1 MTTIWLGYGYPSMKV
16 LIVDDEPLAR
26 QRLAQLVAAQADCDV
41 VGTAQSGEECL
52 LKIQQQQ
59 PDLVLLD
66 IRMPGM
72 DGLDAARR
80 LRELQRPPALVFC
93 TAYDEHA
100 VSAFDVD
107 AVDYLVKPVRPER
120 LRQALDRARRALGG
134 GGADAHEPH
143 LQTRIRGEIRLIP
156 LREVH
161 YLLADAKYVEV
172 HTAQQ
177 VALIEDSLVSL
188 EERYPGHFLRVHRNC
203 LVAGSELVGLRRSGG
218 IVQAC
223 LRSGVAL
230 EVSRRNLAQVR
241 RHLRSRV

>member
-1 MTTIWLGYGYPSMKV
+1 MKV
-16 LIVDDEPLAR
+16 LIVDDEALAR
-26 QRLAQLVAAQADCDV
+26 QRLAQMVAAQADCEV

-52 LKIQQQQ
+52 AKAQQLQ

-66 IRMPGM
+66 IRMPGI

-80 LRELQRPPALVFC
+80 LRQLERSPLLIFC

-100 VSAFDVD
+100 VSAFDVE
-107 AVDYLVKPVRPER
+107 AVDYLVKPVRAER
-120 LRQALDRARRALGG
+120 LRQALDRAARLC
-134 GGADAHEPH
+134 GGAGGASSREPH

-172 HTAQQ
+172 HTANQ

-188 EERYPGHFLRVHRNC
+188 EERFPEHFLRVHRNC
-203 LVAGSELVGLRRSGG
+203 LVASSELVGLKRSAGA
-218 IVQAC
+218 VHAC
-223 LRSGVAL
+223 LRSGQSL

-241 RHLRSRV
+241 RHLREQL

>member
-1 MTTIWLGYGYPSMKV
+1 MKV

-26 QRLAQLVAAQADCDV
+26 QRLAQMVAAQADCEV
-41 VGTAQSGEECL
+41 LGTAHGGDEAL
-52 LKIQQQQ
+52 LKSSQLQ

-66 IRMPGM
+66 IRMPGI
-72 DGLDAARR
+72 DGLETARR
-80 LRELQRPPALVFC
+80 LRQGSQPPLVIFC

-100 VSAFDVD
+100 LSAFDVE

-120 LRQALDRARRALGG
+120 LRQALDRAARLLGG
-134 GGADAHEPH
+134 SVGNNREPH

-188 EERYPGHFLRVHRNC
+188 EERFPDHFLRVHRNC
-203 LVAGSELVGLRRSGG
+203 LVAIAELAGLRRSREG
-218 IVQAC
+218 VHAC
-223 LRSGVAL
+223 LRSGVEL
-230 EVSRRNLAQVR
+230 EISRRNLAQVR
-241 RHLRSRV
+241 RVLREV